1 MNIVDNINILI
12 KEKNLTKKEFAHR
25 LMKLEPKCSR
35 VGETPSLKTI
45 YAYLNGSISIKAE
58 LIPYIAEVLGV
69 NEQDIFGIDKKI
81 ADKISKRFN
90 KDNSSELK
98 MEVVSLL
105 ENIPQKLLLNIR
117 DKLWEY
123 HSLTNNLFI

>member
-45 YAYLNGSISIKAE
+45 YAYLNG
-58 LIPYIAEVLGV
+58 
-69 NEQDIFGIDKKI
+69 
-81 ADKISKRFN
+81 
-90 KDNSSELK
+90 
-98 MEVVSLL
+98 
-105 ENIPQKLLLNIR
+105 
-117 DKLWEY
+117 
-123 HSLTNNLFI
+123 